1 MLFLSSH
8 YIQHG
13 RMVRKNKVAYKEPNH
28 FDSWYKGQEMIPE
41 LHGYEAG
48 LPTTQ
53 LQYTSQQ
60 CV

>member
-1 MLFLSSH
+1 
-8 YIQHG
+8 
-13 RMVRKNKVAYKEPNH
+13 MVRKNKVAYKEPNH